1 MGLRHAKEFLF
12 TGERITAEQAYRVGM
27 VNRVVAREAL
37 DDATL
42 AIAERIAQAPPFAM
56 RALKNRSTAPMTSKG
71 SAMRCK
77 RISILIRSLT
87 RRRSSLKSGISA
99 CRRSSRTTRPIR
111 GRPVH
116 KPVHS
121 LAPHDAA
128 ASAMR
133 RLLDPRSIAIIGASA
148 DRKRLGGVA
157 LDHLVDFGYG
167 GRSIRSIR
175 SIRRYMG
182 CAAIRTSIPCPR
194 LLMWRF
200 SLSAS
205 TWCCRLASLPCERG
219 AGGDRLC
226 VRLRRSGRTRGG
238 EAARA

>member
-1 MGLRHAKEFLF
+1 MLANMADLIVAADDAWFWDSVLFSMGLAATEVLFQPWVMGLRHAKEFLF

-56 RALKNRSTAPMTSKG
+56 RALKKSLNRTYDIQG

-111 GRPVH
+111 G
-116 KPVHS
+116 
-121 LAPHDAA
+121 AQC
-128 ASAMR
+128 
-133 RLLDPRSIAIIGASA
+133 I
-148 DRKRLGGVA
+148 
-157 LDHLVDFGYG
+157 
-167 GRSIRSIR
+167 
-175 SIRRYMG
+175 
-182 CAAIRTSIPCPR
+182 
-194 LLMWRF
+194 
-200 SLSAS
+200 SLS
-205 TWCCRLASLPCERG
+205 TP
-219 AGGDRLC
+219 
-226 VRLRRSGRTRGG
+226 
-238 EAARA
+238 